1 MDSLTP
7 TLLMCL
13 LYIVLGTIAILANIL
28 NIFIFLINK
37 EMRKKYVIFIALDVG
52 ELINGLSY
60 VLTAIGRGSSLLDG
74 TFGVPI
80 TVHECFFERY
90 WVHSLIVGTE
100 LPALV
105 TTAISIERILAV
117 RRPIFYKR
125 VATMKTRI
133 LILVVVTFIQLG
145 FLSTAA
151 ISAYHNVTEH
161 KTRQCFIITSTASFF
176 STFHFSFVILA
187 YVISFVSLLIT
198 FVFHK
203 KLHKNSNGA
212 KADHHLGLSL
222 SVTGC
227 SIVLVAM
234 PSAVMMGLKWEWFVI
249 NDLGIGFCYAT
260 TGFLSVATTILNFI
274 YRDEYRSQLKSVFRL
289 NTKQKTK
296 VENFVSPMPAF
307 PKWKNKVA
315 AGKGMYPVM

>member
-1 MDSLTP
+1 
-7 TLLMCL
+7 
-13 LYIVLGTIAILANIL
+13 
-28 NIFIFLINK
+28 
-37 EMRKKYVIFIALDVG
+37 MRKKYVIFIALDVG

-133 LILVVVTFIQLG
+133 LILVVVTFIQL
-145 FLSTAA
+145 
-151 ISAYHNVTEH
+151 
-161 KTRQCFIITSTASFF
+161 
-176 STFHFSFVILA
+176 
-187 YVISFVSLLIT
+187 
-198 FVFHK
+198 